1 MKRLLAIFLLLS
13 LIAPLGGAYLG
24 FRIEKTRV
32 NKAVKRHII
41 AGVSKD
47 ELVEFKFLLS
57 DTSTKLRWEH
67 DREFEFEGKMYDI
80 VERNNINDSVTY
92 WCWCDNVETQLNKQ
106 YKTLVAKAL
115 GNNPQKTN
123 SKKQLIEYLKTL
135 YFTGAYKNQNTIYI
149 SVTDTFLDN
158 YKLYDDSWIKSPP
171 GPPPKFRILSV

>member
-24 FRIEKTRV
+24 FRVEKTRIT
-32 NKAVKRHII
+32 KAVKKQII

-57 DTSTKLRWEH
+57 DTSIKLRWEH

-123 SKKQLIEYLKTL
+123 GKKQLIDYLKTL
-135 YFTGAYKNQNTIYI
+135 YFAGAFTNQNRIYI
-149 SVTDTFLDN
+149 SVSGTFLAN
-158 YKLYDDSWIKSPP
+158 YTFYNDSWVKSPA